1 MKKRISFM
9 TLMMCLISANLLM
22 AGNTDKISYSDTAF
36 MMISA
41 ALVLLMTP
49 ALALFYGGLVRRKN
63 VLSTMM
69 HSIVAMGI
77 LTLEWI
83 FFGYSLSFG
92 PDVGGIIGNLKFAF
106 LHNVG
111 FAPSSLAPTIPAY
124 VFMIYQCMFAIIT
137 PALIS
142 GAIAERMKFSSYL
155 WFVVLWSI
163 LVYYPAAHW
172 IWGGGWLQKMG
183 VVDFA
188 GGLVVHATCGVSAL
202 VAAIMVTKRK
212 AFLKEPILPHHLPMV
227 ITGAGL
233 LWFGWFG
240 FNAGSALSVS
250 NVAVNA
256 FLTTHI
262 AAATAL
268 FVWILLEWKFV
279 GKPTTLGAATGA
291 VAGLATITPASGFIS
306 PMAAVIVG
314 LLAAII
320 CYFAISLKEKFKY
333 DDSLDV
339 FGVHGVGG
347 MLGTLCAGLFAQKY
361 INGVNG
367 LFYGNAK
374 TFLIQLFGTAVIA
387 IYSLIMTMV
396 ALKIVSFLT
405 SGLRVTE
412 EEEYE
417 GLDISLHG
425 ESGYN

>member
-1 MKKRISFM
+1 MKRRIIFI
-9 TLMMCLISANLLM
+9 TPLLYILSSNILF
-22 AGNTDKISYSDTAF
+22 AGNGNKISYSDTAY
-36 MMISA
+36 MLICA

-49 ALALFYGGLVRRKN
+49 GLALFYGGLVRRKN

-69 HSIVAMGI
+69 HSIIAMGV

-92 PDVGGIIGNLKFAF
+92 PDIGGIIGSLKLSF

-111 FAPSSLAPTIPAY
+111 FAPSKFAPTIPQY

-155 WFVVLWSI
+155 LFIILWSI
-163 LVYYPAAHW
+163 GVYYPAAHW
-172 IWGGGWLQKMG
+172 IWGGGWLQKLG
-183 VVDFA
+183 LVDFA
-188 GGLVVHATCGVSAL
+188 GGLVVHATCGLSAL
-202 VAAIMVTKRK
+202 VAAILVTKRK
-212 AFLKEPILPHHLPMV
+212 SFMKEPILPHHLPMV
-227 ITGAGL
+227 IAGTGL

-240 FNAGSALSVS
+240 FNAGSALSIS

-262 AAATAL
+262 SAATAL
-268 FVWILLEWKFV
+268 FVWILLEWKES

-306 PMAAVIVG
+306 PVSAVIVG

-320 CYFAISLKEKFKY
+320 CYYAIKLKDKFKY

-339 FGVHGVGG
+339 FGVHGIGG
-347 MLGTLCAGLFAQKY
+347 MLGTILTGLFAQKY
-361 INGVNG
+361 INGVSG
-367 LFYGNAK
+367 LFFGNPK
-374 TFLIQLFGTAVIA
+374 QFLIQIIGTVAIA
-387 IYSLIMTMV
+387 IYSLIATFII
-396 ALKIVSFLT
+396 LKIVSALT
-405 SGLRVTE
+405 SGLRVSE
-412 EEEYE
+412 EDEFN

-425 ESGYN
+425 ESAYN

>member
-1 MKKRISFM
+1 MKKRVLLTTGGLFFLFSN
-9 TLMMCLISANLLM
+9 CLFANTS
-22 AGNTDKISYSDTAF
+22 GKINPSDTAF
-36 MMISA
+36 MTISA

-49 ALALFYGGLVRRKN
+49 GLALFYGGLVRRKN

-92 PDVGGIIGNLKFAF
+92 PDVGGIIGSLKYAF
-106 LHNVG
+106 LNGVG
-111 FAPSSLAPTIPAY
+111 FSPSPSAPTIPHY
-124 VFMIYQCMFAIIT
+124 LFMIYQCMFAIIT

-142 GAIAERMKFSSYL
+142 GAIAERMKFSSYIL
-155 WFVVLWSI
+155 FIVLWSI
-163 LVYYPAAHW
+163 GVYYPVAHW
-172 IWGGGWLQKMG
+172 IWGGGWLQKLG
-183 VVDFA
+183 LIDFA
-188 GGLVVHATCGVSAL
+188 GGLVVHATCGLSAL
-202 VAAIMVTKRK
+202 IAAILVTKRK
-212 AFLKEPILPHHLPMV
+212 SFLKEPILPHNLPMV

-240 FNAGSALSVS
+240 FNAGSALSIGK
-250 NVAVNA
+250 VAVNA

-262 AAATAL
+262 AAGTAL
-268 FVWILLEWKFV
+268 FVWILLEWKLI

-306 PMAAVIVG
+306 PMWAVVVG
-314 LLAAII
+314 VLAGII

-347 MLGTLCAGLFAQKY
+347 MLGTLCAGLFASKS

-367 LFYGNAK
+367 LFYGNVK
-374 TFLIQLFGTAVIA
+374 TFLIQLFGTCIVAVFSI
-387 IYSLIMTMV
+387 IVTFIV
-396 ALKIVSFLT
+396 LKIVSAIT
-405 SGLRVTE
+405 NGLRVSE
-412 EEEYE
+412 EEEFE
-417 GLDISLHG
+417 GLDVSLHS